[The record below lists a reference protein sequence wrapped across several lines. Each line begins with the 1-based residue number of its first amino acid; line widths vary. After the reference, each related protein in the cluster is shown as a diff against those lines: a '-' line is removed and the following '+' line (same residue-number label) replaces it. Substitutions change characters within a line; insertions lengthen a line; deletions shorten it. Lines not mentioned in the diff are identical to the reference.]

1 MTSTPPSSTPTPQ
14 SDGTLQFGEWGRV
27 TEQTATRPTDVRS
40 TDRVVF
46 RHPYDDDVVWEAT
59 DGRQF
64 LLVQVERRI
73 TDAPDDELV
82 AYPARSGIAS
92 PLVETRTN
100 PVRAPTKP
108 TRSLNRSGAG
118 TPARAVPARVRRGA
132 RRPTGSGST
141 SPPTWRPATS
151 NSGTYATTATPLSG
165 SSDPAVDP
173 AVTR

>member
-46 RHPYDDDVVWEAT
+46 RHPYDDVVWEAT

-82 AYPARSGIAS
+82 AYPDAFGYRVAAGGDTYEPRPGPDETNALTEPLRGGYAREGSSSKGAEGS
-92 PLVETRTN
+92 AATNWLGFDVPADVAPGDVELRYVRDDGDPLV
-100 PVRAPTKP
+100 
-108 TRSLNRSGAG
+108 
-118 TPARAVPARVRRGA
+118 
-132 RRPTGSGST
+132 
-141 SPPTWRPATS
+141 WQQ
-151 NSGTYATTATPLSG
+151 
-165 SSDPAVDP
+165 
-173 AVTR
+173 